1 MIGTAETLVKWL
13 FNQKRDKLF
22 EIKEHRAKR
31 TLTQNA
37 YYWVLVNELA
47 NCLRKSKEEVHFDLL
62 RDYSQVA
69 LVILKNNVNIKG
81 YIRYYEFERET
92 IISNVKFNIYKVYKG
107 SSEMDKKEFSILL
120 EGLIQEAQQQGI
132 PTLTPNEIAK
142 LRYIENDSNRPK

>member
-1 MIGTAETLVKWL
+1 MIGNAKAIIEYL
-13 FNQKRDKLF
+13 FNQDKDKLY

-69 LVILKNNVNIKG
+69 LVTLKSNVDIKG

-120 EGLIQEAQQQGI
+120 DGLIQEAQQQGI

-142 LRYIENDSNRPK
+142 LRYIENER

>member
-1 MIGTAETLVKWL
+1 MIGNAKAIIEYL
-13 FNQKRDKLF
+13 FNQGKDKLY

-69 LVILKNNVNIKG
+69 LVTLKSNVDIKG

-92 IISNVKFNIYKVYKG
+92 IISGVKFNIYKVYKG
-107 SSEMDKKEFSILL
+107 SSEMNRKEFSILL

-142 LRYIENDSNRPK
+142 LRYIENE

>member
-1 MIGTAETLVKWL
+1 MIGNAKAIIEFL
-13 FNQKRDKLF
+13 FNQSKDKLY
-22 EIKEHRAKR
+22 EIKEHKEKR

-62 RDYSQVA
+62 KDYSQVA
-69 LVILKNNVNIKG
+69 LATLKSNVDIKG

-92 IISNVKFNIYKVYKG
+92 IISGVKFNIYKVYKG

-142 LRYIENDSNRPK
+142 LRYIENE

>member
-69 LVILKNNVNIKG
+69 LVILKSNVDIKG

-132 PTLTPNEIAK
+132 PTLTANEIAK
-142 LRYIENDSNRPK
+142 LRYIENER

>member
-69 LVILKNNVNIKG
+69 LVILKSNVDIKG

-92 IISNVKFNIYKVYKG
+92 IISGVKFNIYKVYKG

-132 PTLTPNEIAK
+132 TTLTPNEIAK
-142 LRYIENDSNRPK
+142 LRYIENER

>member
-1 MIGTAETLVKWL
+1 MIGNAKAIIEYL
-13 FNQKRDKLF
+13 FNQDKDKLY

-62 RDYSQVA
+62 KDYSQVA
-69 LVILKNNVNIKG
+69 LVTLKSNVDIKG
-81 YIRYYEFERET
+81 YIRYYQFERET
-92 IISNVKFNIYKVYKG
+92 DINGVKFNIYKVYKG

-120 EGLIQEAQQQGI
+120 EGLIQEAHQQGI

-142 LRYIENDSNRPK
+142 LRYIENET

>member
-69 LVILKNNVNIKG
+69 LVILKSNVDIKG

-120 EGLIQEAQQQGI
+120 EGLIQEAQKQGI

-142 LRYIENDSNRPK
+142 LRYIENER

>member
-22 EIKEHRAKR
+22 EIKEHKEKR

-69 LVILKNNVNIKG
+69 LVILKSNVDIKG

-142 LRYIENDSNRPK
+142 LRYIENER

>member
-1 MIGTAETLVKWL
+1 MIGNAKAIIEYL
-13 FNQKRDKLF
+13 FNQDKDKLY

-31 TLTQNA
+31 TLTQNS

-62 RDYSQVA
+62 KDYSQVA
-69 LVILKNNVNIKG
+69 LVTLKSNVDIKG

-120 EGLIQEAQQQGI
+120 DGLIQEAQQQGI

-142 LRYIENDSNRPK
+142 LRYIENER

>member
-1 MIGTAETLVKWL
+1 MIGNTKAIIEYL
-13 FNQKRDKLF
+13 FNQDKDKLY

-62 RDYSQVA
+62 KDYSQVA
-69 LVILKNNVNIKG
+69 LVTLKSNVDIKG

-120 EGLIQEAQQQGI
+120 DGLIQEAQQQGI

-142 LRYIENDSNRPK
+142 LRYIENEKRI